1 MKEGDTMLKIRL
13 EYADNRKGLEELEEA
28 LKVLEQDLEILY
40 RSKAYANRNSLYKRV
55 YVEVEKKD

>member
-28 LKVLEQDLEILY
+28 LKVLEKDFEILY
-40 RSKAYANRNSLYKRV
+40 RSKPYTNRNDLYKRV

>member
-13 EYADNRKGLEELEEA
+13 EYADNRKGLEELEEV
-28 LKVLEQDLEILY
+28 LKVLGKDFEILC
-40 RSKAYANRNSLYKRV
+40 RSKPYTNRNSLYKRV